1 MPRSSSQIPLVSPAP
16 PENTR
21 SRCGAPKLWPLF
33 VDVQMNVVVPA
44 PTLQFAHELAITTL
58 FGAGAKTA
66 GAVISSAAGASKDNS
81 WVRSQASPSER
92 TRQ

>member
-21 SRCGAPKLWPLF
+21 RRCGAPKLWPLF

-44 PTLQFAHELAITTL
+44 PALQLAHELAITTL
-58 FGAGAKTA
+58 FGAGVETA
-66 GAVISSAAGASKDNS
+66 GAVINSAAGPPKANS
-81 WVRSQASPSER
+81 SVRSQASPSRR